1 MFRPRVTLIGRI
13 TSSYWVIPAAFVLL
27 AVGAALGL
35 PELDAA
41 VDGTLTVSYTTSA
54 ATELLSAISAGM
66 IAFTGFVFAIIILLV
81 QFGSSQYSP
90 RLLRR
95 FMQDP
100 VPKFAI
106 GIFSA
111 TFVYSLFVL
120 SGIGKPDDPNFVPDL
135 SVTTAVAMVVF
146 SVFAFLWLL
155 HHSYQSVRLGNVVRM
170 VAEQS
175 RRAIEITYPDP
186 AEPIDHDD
194 RQEWLNPEEEG
205 RVLRHLGGSGIV
217 QNVDSRRLL
226 RLAEETDSMLLVRVS
241 LGDFVPAGGRLLVAH
256 GPGAETLKPER
267 VGRAFSFDV
276 ERGIEVDPAQGIRWL
291 VDIAIKA
298 LSPAVNDP
306 TTAVQ
311 AIDHI
316 DDLLRRLGTRSL
328 LLPGLHDREGA
339 LRVAFLM
346 QTWRDYLELAFT
358 EIRRY
363 GSGSMQIERR
373 LLALLLDLQAV
384 VPDYRRPAIDEQL
397 ALLAEGIADTYPERE
412 RAVASVAD
420 RQGIGWA
427 RRRAA

>member
-1 MFRPRVTLIGRI
+1 MRDYRLPVLERIATSFWLIP
-13 TSSYWVIPAAFVLL
+13 TAFVVL
-27 AVGAALGL
+27 AVAAALTL

-41 VDGTLTVSYTTSA
+41 VEGTLTVQYTTSA
-54 ATELLSAISAGM
+54 ATELLSAIAAGM
-66 IAFTGFVFAIIILLV
+66 IAFTGFVFAIVILLV

-100 VPKFAI
+100 VPKIAI
-106 GIFSA
+106 GMFAA

-120 SGIGKPDDPNFVPDL
+120 SGIGKPEDPGFVPDL
-135 SVTTAVAMVVF
+135 SVTIAIALVVS

-155 HHSYQSVRLGNVVRM
+155 NHSYQQVRLGNVVRM

-175 RRAIEITYPDP
+175 RKAIEATYPDP
-186 AEPIDHDD
+186 AEPVDQDD
-194 RQEWLNPEEEG
+194 RQEPLSPGDPG
-205 RVLRHLGGSGIV
+205 RALAHLGRPGIV
-217 QNVDSRRLL
+217 QSADADRLL
-226 RLAEETDSMLLVRVS
+226 RVAVDADAMLVVNVS
-241 LGDFVPAGGRLLVAH
+241 IGDFVPTGATIAVAH
-256 GPGAETLKPER
+256 GPGADR
-267 VGRAFSFDV
+267 VDAARVRRSFDFDV
-276 ERGIEVDPAQGIRWL
+276 ERSIDFDPAQGIRWL

-316 DDLLRRLGTRSL
+316 DDLLRRLGPRSL
-328 LLPGLHDREGA
+328 VLPGRRDASGA
-339 LRVAFLM
+339 LRVALLM
-346 QTWRDYLELAFT
+346 QTWRDYVELAIT

-363 GSGSMQIERR
+363 GSGSVQIERR
-373 LLALLLDLQAV
+373 LRALLLDLRDT

-397 ALLAEGIADTYPERE
+397 ALLDDGIRDTYPDRE
-412 RAVASVAD
+412 QAVAAVPD
-420 RQGIGWA
+420 RQGLGWA